1 MGFFVCLCVC
11 EELYLTRGSI
21 DQSVLAS
28 SSCLRPH
35 GRASLEK
42 FLFFFILKE
51 RNFIIFIFS
60 LKREER
66 KVVSLFVLCR
76 AITGNRR
83 LRQLLAGDRRSERT
97 QLPVAGVATLV
108 SSCLPISRVPFF
120 FPPILYS
127 FYFTSR
133 RMLAATMRLNKTGHF
148 FWVGSDSWGA
158 KLHPVRDQEFAAE
171 GAITIL
177 PKRSSL
183 AGEFFFRLPR
193 NCRNWRG
200 EDLCRFRH
208 LDLSLS
214 VDSIGDAR
222 HGRPVCNY
230 GEWIAT
236 TGALH
241 T

>member
-97 QLPVAGVATLV
+97 QLPVAGVATL
-108 SSCLPISRVPFF
+108 
-120 FPPILYS
+120 
-127 FYFTSR
+127 
-133 RMLAATMRLNKTGHF
+133 KT
-148 FWVGSDSWGA
+148 
-158 KLHPVRDQEFAAE
+158 
-171 GAITIL
+171 
-177 PKRSSL
+177 
-183 AGEFFFRLPR
+183 
-193 NCRNWRG
+193 C
-200 EDLCRFRH
+200 
-208 LDLSLS
+208 
-214 VDSIGDAR
+214 
-222 HGRPVCNY
+222 
-230 GEWIAT
+230 
-236 TGALH
+236 
-241 T
+241 